1 MKQTDKKLHS
11 KLILFL
17 IAGFILLAGIA
28 CEKGEVITPAE
39 ATARAKQSRA
49 VVVKKTATPGGK
61 TDEGSDVIASGA
73 KATLVGKAYLVNI
86 YKEAGSTRIL
96 TQQEKG
102 VEVEVQ
108 DVTSVDGETWY
119 LIKAPA
125 GQGWVKAENL
135 EVKESKSDSSGPQAG
150 DTVYLAGKAYLVN
163 LYKEP
168 GELRIIAQ
176 QERGAAVEI
185 KDVTE
190 VDGETWYLIDAP
202 TGMGW
207 VKAENI
213 TTEKP

>member
-61 TDEGSDVIASGA
+61 TGAGGDVIASGT

-86 YKEAGSTRIL
+86 YKEAGSSRIL

-102 VEVEVQ
+102 IEVEVQ
-108 DVTSVDGETWY
+108 DVTDVKGETWY

-135 EVKESKSDSSGPQAG
+135 EVKEDKIAAGPQVG

-168 GELRIIAQ
+168 GDLRIIAQ

-185 KDVTE
+185 KEIVE
-190 VDGETWYLIDAP
+190 QDGEVWYLIDAP
-202 TGMGW
+202 TGIGW